1 MRLLKIGRDASCDI
15 VLHSDKVSSLHAEI
29 TILNNGDILLEDK
42 NSRNG
47 TFLMNKPI
55 KAGTGITVRRGD
67 AIRFADV
74 ELMWNQI
81 PMPENNSNYKALF
94 GVGTNFRNEIQ
105 ISGNT
110 VSRFHATLKIGKDGK
125 AYIQD
130 HSKNG
135 TTVNGRKIPTG
146 QNIKVKR
153 SDAVVCGGV
162 PVDIKQHIPARI
174 WSKAIGVVVT
184 TAILVGIVF
193 GIKFIIDGE
202 GKPKDYIQAVT
213 YVHGYYHY
221 NVKIVN
227 DPFIQIMQQ
236 SNISDYPQEYSV
248 GSDEAK
254 NFGFIENG
262 SDYGPIGYSGTAF
275 FISKDGKMMTNR
287 HIACPWEYITK
298 EEKTQIDQKIRQLR
312 DYWLPINSLRT
323 SNEIDVFNNSDF
335 LLKKYLMALYKS
347 GMSISQISSLI
358 SGYKESPIEITGI
371 HDYIAVAYADHNYN
385 SIDEFERCTVLAES
399 EDDKIDLAILQL
411 NNKQTPATI
420 NKIVDISKATTD
432 VKKVSPLEEAYYYIG
447 YPLGTS
453 LNLDN
458 SDGGLQPRL
467 NEVKVSRVPGRYEFD
482 LQGEVFGGASGSP
495 ILDKNG
501 HLIGVVNKSIR
512 YTTMSKGVLAKHAK
526 DLFDKIE
533 KQ

>member
-1 MRLLKIGRDASCDI
+1 
-15 VLHSDKVSSLHAEI
+15 
-29 TILNNGDILLEDK
+29 
-42 NSRNG
+42 
-47 TFLMNKPI
+47 
-55 KAGTGITVRRGD
+55 
-67 AIRFADV
+67 
-74 ELMWNQI
+74 
-81 PMPENNSNYKALF
+81 
-94 GVGTNFRNEIQ
+94 
-105 ISGNT
+105 
-110 VSRFHATLKIGKDGK
+110 
-125 AYIQD
+125 
-130 HSKNG
+130 
-135 TTVNGRKIPTG
+135 
-146 QNIKVKR
+146 
-153 SDAVVCGGV
+153 
-162 PVDIKQHIPARI
+162 
-174 WSKAIGVVVT
+174 
-184 TAILVGIVF
+184 
-193 GIKFIIDGE
+193 
-202 GKPKDYIQAVT
+202 
-213 YVHGYYHY
+213 
-221 NVKIVN
+221 
-227 DPFIQIMQQ
+227 
-236 SNISDYPQEYSV
+236 
-248 GSDEAK
+248 
-254 NFGFIENG
+254 
-262 SDYGPIGYSGTAF
+262 
-275 FISKDGKMMTNR
+275 
-287 HIACPWEYITK
+287 
-298 EEKTQIDQKIRQLR
+298 
-312 DYWLPINSLRT
+312 
-323 SNEIDVFNNSDF
+323 
-335 LLKKYLMALYKS
+335 MALYKS

-371 HDYIAVAYADHNYN
+371 HDYIAVGYADHNYN

-399 EDDKIDLAILQL
+399 EDDEIDLAILQL